1 VKYYDKTLISLKRLA
16 SFSMIHLITIKL
28 FLLAFL
34 MACNSSS
41 TITTEKEKPQLN
53 IESTRQKSK
62 EALEFCKAKNFNSDF
77 CILIDMSLHS
87 GIKRFLVWDFNKD
100 SIMYSFLV
108 GHGCC
113 ANQWS
118 DDNSKD
124 NPQFSNADGSH
135 CSSLGKYKIGERG
148 YSEWG
153 IRIKYALYGLEVSNS
168 NAFARSIVLHSWEE
182 IPDEEIYPEG
192 TAEGWGCPAL
202 SNNSFKILDTL
213 LKASTKP
220 VLLWIYK

>member
-1 VKYYDKTLISLKRLA
+1 MVPLTAIR
-16 SFSMIHLITIKL
+16 FL
-28 FLLAFL
+28 FVICF
-34 MACNSSS
+34 MACNPSS
-41 TITTEKEKPQLN
+41 TIVTAIEKPQLN
-53 IESTRQKSK
+53 IEATQQKSK
-62 EALEFCKAKNFNSDF
+62 EALEFCKAKKFNTDF

-100 SIMYSFLV
+100 SIIYRFLV

-118 DDNSKD
+118 DDKSKD

-153 IRIKYALYGLEVSNS
+153 IRIKYTLYGLEASNS
-168 NAFARSIVLHSWEE
+168 NALARSIVLHSWEE
-182 IPDEEIYPEG
+182 IPDEETYPEG